1 MSAFARRSAVRSS
14 APPRRLRRRPT
25 PTQGRLAVMCTPMP
39 ERNLVQAVRDALYE
53 EMERDDRVC
62 ILGEDVGRKGGVF
75 KATEGLQQ
83 RFGEQR
89 VLDTPLAESSIAAVA
104 QGLALE
110 GFLPVAEMQFADYSF
125 PAFNQIVN
133 EIAKVRYRSNG
144 DFACPLVIRA
154 PTGGGVRGALYHS
167 QSPEAFYC
175 HVPGLKVVLPSTPAD
190 AKGLLKA
197 AIRDPDPVIFLEP
210 KKLYRAERQE
220 VGDGDSAMLPIG
232 VATVVRRGADVT
244 AVTYGY
250 MRAVTLQAASRLS
263 ADGIEVEIID
273 LRTLRPWDVESCVQ
287 SIGKTGRVAVVYEAN
302 RSGGWGAEVA
312 AELAERCFASLDA
325 PVSRI
330 ASPDVPA
337 MPFSPTLEHAFMLN
351 PDKVADGLRRVARY
365 YTGKPSLR
373 MS

>member
-1 MSAFARRSAVRSS
+1 
-14 APPRRLRRRPT
+14 
-25 PTQGRLAVMCTPMP
+25 MP
-39 ERNLVQAVRDALYE
+39 ERNLVQAVHDALLE
-53 EMERDDRVC
+53 EMEHDARVC
-62 ILGEDVGRKGGVF
+62 VLGEDVGLKGGVF

-83 RFGEQR
+83 RFGRER

-110 GFLPVAEMQFADYSF
+110 GFLPVAEMQFADYSY

-133 EIAKVRYRSNG
+133 EIARVRYRSNG

-175 HVPGLKVVLPSTPAD
+175 HVPGLKVVLPSTPAE

-220 VGDGDSAMLPIG
+220 IPDGEAALVPLGSAV
-232 VATVVRRGADVT
+232 VARTGRHLT
-244 AVTYGY
+244 AITYGY
-250 MRAVTLQAASRLS
+250 MRAVTIQAATRLS
-263 ADGIEVEIID
+263 QDGIEVEVID
-273 LRTLRPWDVESCVQ
+273 LRTLRPWDVDCCARSA
-287 SIGKTGRVAVVYEAN
+287 SKTGRVAVIYEAN
-302 RSGGWGAEVA
+302 RTGGFGAEIA

-325 PVSRI
+325 PVIRI

-337 MPFSPTLEHAFMLN
+337 MPFNASLEHAFMLN
-351 PDKVADGLRRVARY
+351 PDKVADGLRRLAQY
-365 YTGKPSLR
+365 
-373 MS
+373 

>member
-1 MSAFARRSAVRSS
+1 MA
-14 APPRRLRRRPT
+14 
-25 PTQGRLAVMCTPMP
+25 
-39 ERNLVQAVRDALYE
+39 ERNLVQAVRDALME
-53 EMERDDRVC
+53 EMERDERVC
-62 ILGEDVGRKGGVF
+62 VLGEDVGLKGGVF
-75 KATEGLQQ
+75 RATEGLQR
-83 RFGEQR
+83 RFGPQR

-110 GFLPVAEMQFADYSF
+110 GYRPVAEMQFADYSF

-144 DFACPLVIRA
+144 DFSVPLVIRA

-167 QSPEAFYC
+167 QSPEAFYS

-220 VGDGDSAMLPIG
+220 VAAGEAALLAIGSAAL
-232 VATVVRRGADVT
+232 VRPGTDLT

-250 MRAVTLQAASRLS
+250 MRWVAIQAATRLS
-263 ADGIEVEIID
+263 ADGIEVEVID
-273 LRTLRPWDVESCVQ
+273 LRSLRPWDVDTCVR
-287 SIGKTGRVAVVYEAN
+287 SVEKTGRVAVVYEAN
-302 RSGGWGAEVA
+302 RSGAFGAEVA

-337 MPFSPTLEHAFMLN
+337 MPFSPALEHAFMLN

-365 YTGKPSLR
+365 
-373 MS
+373 

>member
-1 MSAFARRSAVRSS
+1 M
-14 APPRRLRRRPT
+14 
-25 PTQGRLAVMCTPMP
+25 PMP
-39 ERNLVQAVRDALYE
+39 DRTLVQAVRDALYE

-62 ILGEDVGRKGGVF
+62 VLGQDVGLKGGVF

-83 RFGEQR
+83 RFGAQR
-89 VLDTPLAESSIAAVA
+89 VLDMPLAESSIAAVA

-110 GFLPVAEMQFADYSF
+110 GFVPVAEMQFADYSY

-144 DFACPLVIRA
+144 DFSCPLVIRA

-197 AIRDPDPVIFLEP
+197 AIRAPDPVIFLEP
-210 KKLYRAERQE
+210 KKLYRAERQD
-220 VGDGDSAMLPIG
+220 VADGDAALRPLGS
-232 VATVVRRGADVT
+232 ATVVREGVDLT

-250 MRAVTLQAASRLS
+250 MRAVTAQAAARLS
-263 ADGIEVEIID
+263 QDGIEVEIID
-273 LRTLRPWDVESCVQ
+273 LRTLRPWDTQTCVR
-287 SIGKTGRVAVVYEAN
+287 SIEKTGRVAVIYEAN
-302 RSGGWGAEVA
+302 RTGGFGAEVA

-325 PVSRI
+325 PFSRI

-337 MPFSPTLEHAFMLN
+337 MPFSPSLEHAFMLN

-365 YTGKPSLR
+365 
-373 MS
+373 

>member
-1 MSAFARRSAVRSS
+1 MPAFARRSAVRSS
-14 APPRRLRRRPT
+14 APPRRLRLRLT
-25 PTQGRLAVMCTPMP
+25 PTQGRSAGTCMPMP

-83 RFGEQR
+83 RFGAQR

-154 PTGGGVRGALYHS
+154 PTGGGVRGAPYPS

-210 KKLYRAERQE
+210 KKLYRAARQE
-220 VGDGDSAMLPIG
+220 VGDGDAAVLPIG
-232 VATVVRRGADVT
+232 VATVARQGGDLT

-250 MRAVTLQAASRLS
+250 MRAVTVQAASRLS

-273 LRTLRPWDVESCVQ
+273 LRTLRPWDVESCVR
-287 SIGKTGRVAVVYEAN
+287 SIEKTGRVAVVYEAN
-302 RSGGWGAEVA
+302 RTGGFGAEIA